1 MNYRER
7 IRKAIECPQLNNTT
21 RYGEWGILTL
31 EQRRYIKRLLDE
43 LDSADNC
50 VKKLYLENQKQKKKI
65 DKAIDLLNNPWSFE
79 SGNKEVDDITYNKK
93 RKVIDI
99 LKGNQNE

>member
-7 IRKAIECPQLNNTT
+7 IRKAIECPQFGNET
-21 RYGEWGILTL
+21 YGEWGALNL
-31 EQRRYIKRLLDE
+31 EQRKYRKRLLNE

-50 VKKLYLENQKQKKKI
+50 VKKLYLENQKQKKRI
-65 DKAIDLLNNPWSFE
+65 DKAIECLELWEIPKCDKSTMRGIQF
-79 SGNKEVDDITYNKK
+79 SANKQNVL
-93 RKVIDI
+93 DI